1 MKFGINPIRKLTGAE
16 LSVRI
21 LQIAAILPA
30 VYMFMVSG
38 YHSLVTRQNFFAIL
52 FNIGICTLPKL
63 ETLGLA
69 ALYRWS
75 LSEMALCFTVLGLAL
90 VFGLAA
96 KPLLRGDH
104 KRAVISRIVFAVL
117 VFADLI
123 IRLLP
128 LKVNT
133 VFGIVPE
140 VIGFMIRLG
149 CLVMIILDLVADK
162 REQKA
167 EEAA

>member
-38 YHSLVTRQNFFAIL
+38 YHSLVTRQNLFSVL
-52 FNIGICTLPKL
+52 FNVGICTLPKL
-63 ETLGLA
+63 ETLGLS
-69 ALYRWS
+69 ALYRLA
-75 LSEMALCFTVLGLAL
+75 LSEVALCFTALGFAL
-90 VFGLAA
+90 VFGLVA

-128 LKVNT
+128 LKMNT

-162 REQKA
+162 REQKKEA
-167 EEAA
+167 EA

>member
-1 MKFGINPIRKLTGAE
+1 MKKRYT
-16 LSVRI
+16 SVI
-21 LQIAAILPA
+21 
-30 VYMFMVSG
+30 
-38 YHSLVTRQNFFAIL
+38 
-52 FNIGICTLPKL
+52 
-63 ETLGLA
+63 
-69 ALYRWS
+69 
-75 LSEMALCFTVLGLAL
+75 
-90 VFGLAA
+90 
-96 KPLLRGDH
+96 
-104 KRAVISRIVFAVL
+104 FAVL